1 MENKL
6 KYYVLLLPLAFC
18 IMLKAQVNLV
28 PNGSFEIIDTC
39 PLSPSKINYLQHWF
53 SPSIGTPDL
62 FNSCAGTNQSWSS
75 VPDNSPGYQYPF
87 QGEGYVGI
95 GTLTPGNLNSREYIG
110 VKLTQEL
117 TINKFYCF
125 TMYCSLFDLPKESNL
140 QCGGCRSEYTTTNI
154 GVYFSPDSIFQNS
167 WAPLPYTPQIQNPIT
182 NKIVGYDSWV
192 KVQGIYKAT
201 DKDNYIYIGNFY
213 DNANTVLD
221 TIFAGAN
228 PDAWVYFYIDSVSLV
243 ECTGV
248 GVDENSF
255 EEIKIY
261 PNPANDFLTLNTG
274 DLKNIQVEFFDIS
287 GRKLFQQKVNT
298 NQESIDVSALA
309 NGLYV
314 CTVYSGDKVV
324 RREKV
329 VVSH

>member
-1 MENKL
+1 M
-6 KYYVLLLPLAFC
+6 
-18 IMLKAQVNLV
+18 
-28 PNGSFEIIDTC
+28 PNGSFELLDSC
-39 PLSPSKINYLQHWF
+39 PQNHSQLSYTSNWF
-53 SPSIGTPDL
+53 APSIGTPDL
-62 FNSCAGTNQSWSS
+62 YDECGGPNQSWTS
-75 VPDNSPGYQYPF
+75 VPDNASGYQYAYEG
-87 QGEGYVGI
+87 QGYAGI
-95 GTLTPGNLNSREYIG
+95 STFYPDTNAREYIG